1 MCAGAE
7 LSSGHREMSRFS
19 RQPVC
24 HRYTLISPKNK
35 TLWPKKEN
43 PSPLTH
49 WPDGVN
55 YNSIFFNR
63 DLDLN
68 QQAGRLFVGL
78 YEVSDKLMEARYML
92 VEWQRHHARSN
103 QSSHNIKYT
112 WLKYYLNFRVR
123 RKYLVF
129 SRNPN
134 SFSAGCKQVYFGHQ
148 SVGSDLFFG
157 ASALGSFFQLQML
170 MLQQNRGRRF
180 QICFTGL
187 WKQLLMNPEPF

>member
-1 MCAGAE
+1 
-7 LSSGHREMSRFS
+7 
-19 RQPVC
+19 
-24 HRYTLISPKNK
+24 
-35 TLWPKKEN
+35 
-43 PSPLTH
+43 
-49 WPDGVN
+49 
-55 YNSIFFNR
+55 
-63 DLDLN
+63 
-68 QQAGRLFVGL
+68 
-78 YEVSDKLMEARYML
+78 ML

-157 ASALGSFFQLQML
+157 ASALASFFLAPDVDASA
-170 MLQQNRGRRF
+170 
-180 QICFTGL
+180 
-187 WKQLLMNPEPF
+187 KQGTSFSNLLHRSVETAFNEP